1 MANTKPTITGTTH
14 PLPFDRLSPDDFERL
29 CLWLV
34 EREGYERAEHL
45 GAAGSEGGRDVIAW
59 RGGEQWAF
67 QCKRVRRFGPREAL
81 VEVKKVLALPKTE
94 RPAGLVFLVSC
105 DVSANA
111 RQQARDRCQGQMV
124 CHFWVGTELD
134 EKVKRHPD
142 IVAEF
147 FQLAARP
154 PGPPLQRPPR
164 ADHFTGRQAELAWFL
179 DSLQPGR
186 VVTLCGPGGM
196 GKTALA
202 AEAVWALAPGDEPPE
217 RFPDGVIFYSF
228 YGRPD
233 VALAFEHIVRSFDET
248 ARDTSPSAAY
258 RVLSRK
264 RALLIL
270 DGTEE
275 AGDLR
280 AVLEVRGG
288 CGVLVTSHARGDAV
302 AERRDLPPLHPG
314 EAMTLLRAWGKRG
327 AAGDAAARRICELV
341 GRLPLAL
348 RLVGRYLDQ
357 TGEPAAEYLAWLQ
370 DTPIEALSHGQHRE
384 ESVDLLLARS
394 LEQVSEGARQVLAV
408 VGLLALAP
416 FAVEP
421 VAQAAGLATRATKH
435 SLGQLV
441 NYGLLLRHPQYPI
454 PNPYEVS
461 HALAHTYARR
471 RMVVPD
477 ETAGRLAAYYTQ
489 LAETESEKGL
499 AGYRQ
504 LDAERGHLMRVL
516 AGCVERES
524 WEAAR
529 SLVWAVEDYLDMQG
543 HWTERVTALEM
554 GVKAAQ
560 GLGHRRDEGA
570 FLGNLGLAYSDLGQ
584 VERAIEYFQQALA
597 IAREIGDRRN
607 EGNHLG
613 NLGLAYRAL
622 GQVER
627 AIEYHEAALA
637 IAREIGDRRME
648 GNAVGNL
655 GNAYRALGQVER
667 AIEYYEQALAIA
679 REIGDRRGEGN
690 GLGNLGNAYRDLGQ
704 VERAIEYHWQ
714 GLAISREIGDRR
726 GEGFHAWNLGLLY
739 KENDPARAVELM
751 SVRVAYEREIGHP
764 DAEAHARRVAEIR
777 ARMEA

>member
-1 MANTKPTITGTTH
+1 
-14 PLPFDRLSPDDFERL
+14 
-29 CLWLV
+29 
-34 EREGYERAEHL
+34 
-45 GAAGSEGGRDVIAW
+45 
-59 RGGEQWAF
+59 
-67 QCKRVRRFGPREAL
+67 
-81 VEVKKVLALPKTE
+81 
-94 RPAGLVFLVSC
+94 
-105 DVSANA
+105 
-111 RQQARDRCQGQMV
+111 
-124 CHFWVGTELD
+124 
-134 EKVKRHPD
+134 
-142 IVAEF
+142 
-147 FQLAARP
+147 
-154 PGPPLQRPPR
+154 
-164 ADHFTGRQAELAWFL
+164 
-179 DSLQPGR
+179 
-186 VVTLCGPGGM
+186 M

-202 AEAVWALAPGDEPPE
+202 AEAAWALAPGDEPPG

-233 VALAFEHIVRSFDET
+233 VALAFEHLVRSFDET

-280 AVLEVRGG
+280 SVLEVRGG
-288 CGVLVTSHARGDAV
+288 CGVLVTSRARGDAV
-302 AERRDLPPLHPG
+302 AGRRDLPPLEPG
-314 EAMTLLRAWGKRG
+314 EAMELLRAWGKGG
-327 AAGDAAARRICELV
+327 AAGEAAARRICELV

-357 TGEPAAEYLAWLQ
+357 TGEPAAEYLAWLKE
-370 DTPIEALSHGQHRE
+370 TPIQALSLGQHRE

-421 VAQAAGLATRATKH
+421 VAQAAGLATRSAKR
-435 SLGQLV
+435 SLNELV
-441 NYGLLLRHPQYPI
+441 NYGLFLRNLQSEI
-454 PNPYEVS
+454 RNPYEVS

-477 ETAGRLAAYYTQ
+477 EVAGRLAAYYTQ
-489 LAETESEKGL
+489 LAEAESEEGL

-524 WEAAR
+524 WRAAR
-529 SLVWAVEDYLDMQG
+529 SLVWAIGGHGGYLDMQG
-543 HWTERVTALEM
+543 HWTEWQTAVEL
-554 GVKAAQ
+554 GIKAARES
-560 GLGHRRDEGA
+560 GNRYDEGA
-570 FLGNLGLAYSDLGQ
+570 FLTLSEIVYHSLGQ
-584 VERAIEYFQQALA
+584 VEKSIELGKQALT
-597 IAREIGDRRN
+597 IWQEIGDRRA
-607 EGNHLG
+607 EGT
-613 NLGLAYRAL
+613 AL
-622 GQVER
+622 
-627 AIEYHEAALA
+627 
-637 IAREIGDRRME
+637 
-648 GNAVGNL
+648 GNL